1 MLSQTSLFMLLS
13 SLAVRAAPLAG
24 AAPEA
29 DSGLASLYYQCGGIN
44 WTGATACA
52 EGATCYSQNDY
63 YYQCIATENVPS
75 ATAAAS
81 AAATTSVA
89 KASSSAD
96 PVVTSAKIAIQSTS
110 QEKSSDNGTST
121 AAITSTTTFQTTSQ
135 LAETSSAA
143 QTVDHNVKKSSSS
156 SSAVEQT
163 TSSQVA
169 AAQTTSSTVAS
180 TQATSSSATAS
191 SSASQSSSSSSSSDL
206 KTVSGGF
213 SGTGKTTRYWD
224 CCLPSYSWPGKSSA
238 VSSPVRACNANGDV
252 LTGTNFQS
260 GCNGGEA
267 YMCNDQVPWAVNDNL
282 AYGFGAASVSGAT
295 DETLAC
301 SCMKL
306 TFTST
311 SIQGK
316 EMVIQITNTGGDLG
330 ENQFDLAFPGGGVG
344 IFTSGCTN
352 EFGSGYSWGEQ
363 YGGISAESAC
373 SNLPSDLQKGCDF
386 RFDWFENADNPSVT
400 FEQVVC
406 PSELTELTGCSR
418 SDE

>member
-13 SLAVRAAPLAG
+13 SLAVRAAPLADTTSQ
-24 AAPEA
+24 A

-44 WTGATACA
+44 WTGATACV

-75 ATAAAS
+75 ATAPAS
-81 AAATTSVA
+81 AAATTTPA
-89 KASSSAD
+89 KASSFAASR
-96 PVVTSAKIAIQSTS
+96 VTSAKIAIQSTPAKASSFAASRVTSAKIAVRSTS
-110 QEKSSDNGTST
+110 QKESSHNRTSKS
-121 AAITSTTTFQTTSQ
+121 AITSSSTFKTTSQ
-135 LAETSSAA
+135 LAKTSSAA
-143 QTVDHNVKKSSSS
+143 QTVDHNVKKSSYSSAVKQKTSSHAAQQTSS
-156 SSAVEQT
+156 SSEA
-163 TSSQVA
+163 A
-169 AAQTTSSTVAS
+169 AAQTTSSTVSSAK
-180 TQATSSSATAS
+180 ATSSSATAS
-191 SSASQSSSSSSSSDL
+191 SSASASGSSSSSTSSDL

-238 VSSPVRACNANGDV
+238 VSSPVRACDASGDV

-344 IFTSGCTN
+344 IFTSG
-352 EFGSGYSWGEQ
+352 F
-363 YGGISAESAC
+363 AKR
-373 SNLPSDLQKGCDF
+373 L
-386 RFDWFENADNPSVT
+386 
-400 FEQVVC
+400 
-406 PSELTELTGCSR
+406 
-418 SDE
+418 

>member
-13 SLAVRAAPLAG
+13 SLAVRAAPLAD

-29 DSGLASLYYQCGGIN
+29 DSGVASLYYQCGGIN

-75 ATAAAS
+75 ATAASAAS
-81 AAATTSVA
+81 AAAATTTTA
-89 KASSSAD
+89 EASSSAD
-96 PVVTSAKIAIQSTS
+96 SGVTSAKIAVQSTS
-110 QEKSSDNGTST
+110 QEESSDNGTST
-121 AAITSTTTFQTTSQ
+121 AAITSTATFKTTFQ

-143 QTVDHNVKKSSSS
+143 QTVDHDVKKS

-163 TSSQVA
+163 TSSQ
-169 AAQTTSSTVAS
+169 AAQQTSSTAS
-180 TQATSSSATAS
+180 SVEATSSSATAS
-191 SSASQSSSSSSSSDL
+191 SSASESSSSGSSSDL

-311 SIQGK
+311 KSI
-316 EMVIQITNTGGDLG
+316 
-330 ENQFDLAFPGGGVG
+330 
-344 IFTSGCTN
+344 
-352 EFGSGYSWGEQ
+352 
-363 YGGISAESAC
+363 
-373 SNLPSDLQKGCDF
+373 
-386 RFDWFENADNPSVT
+386 
-400 FEQVVC
+400 
-406 PSELTELTGCSR
+406 
-418 SDE
+418 

>member
-13 SLAVRAAPLAG
+13 SLAVRAAPLAD
-24 AAPEA
+24 AASEA
-29 DSGLASLYYQCGGIN
+29 DSGVASLYYQCGGIN

-52 EGATCYSQNDY
+52 DGATCYSQNDY

-75 ATAAAS
+75 ATAPAS
-81 AAATTSVA
+81 AAATTTPA
-89 KASSSAD
+89 KASSFAASR
-96 PVVTSAKIAIQSTS
+96 VTSAKIAIQSTS
-110 QEKSSDNGTST
+110 QKESRTSKS
-121 AAITSTTTFQTTSQ
+121 AITSSATFKTTSQ
-135 LAETSSAA
+135 LAKTSSAA
-143 QTVDHNVKKSSSS
+143 QTVDHNVKKSSSL
-156 SSAVEQT
+156 AVEQT
-163 TSSQVA
+163 TSSQAAQQTSSSSDA
-169 AAQTTSSTVAS
+169 AAQTTSSTVS
-180 TQATSSSATAS
+180 SIQATSSTAS
-191 SSASQSSSSSSSSDL
+191 SSASASASSSSSSSSDL

-238 VSSPVRACNANGDV
+238 VSSPVRACDASGDV

-311 SIQGK
+311 KSI
-316 EMVIQITNTGGDLG
+316 
-330 ENQFDLAFPGGGVG
+330 
-344 IFTSGCTN
+344 
-352 EFGSGYSWGEQ
+352 
-363 YGGISAESAC
+363 
-373 SNLPSDLQKGCDF
+373 
-386 RFDWFENADNPSVT
+386 
-400 FEQVVC
+400 
-406 PSELTELTGCSR
+406 
-418 SDE
+418 